1 MVDTVLMEKAHL
13 ARVAISAVLKTETL
27 PDFNAKME
35 AATSAMI
42 VMDARM
48 RDTGA
53 VAEGGVARAEAIQ
66 RLKGL
71 FYHMM
76 ETARQ
81 HGEALAELQA
91 LDNMIKKE
99 FPAAAPAAGGKRR
112 ASRKMSRKYCKKT
125 TCKKMGFSQ
134 KASCRPYKNCFTR
147 RSTQGARRKGY

>member
-27 PDFNAKME
+27 TDFNAKME

-53 VAEGGVARAEAIQ
+53 MAEGGAARAEAIQ

-91 LDNMIKKE
+91 LDNMIKKL
-99 FPAAAPAAGGKRR
+99 FPAAAPAAGGKR
-112 ASRKMSRKYCKKT
+112 RKMSRKYCKKT

-147 RSTQGARRKGY
+147 RTTQGGRQKGY